1 MHSEGLFTIGSS
13 CTLKQRRQCMR
24 FVVIVEKNFCV
35 IAKAARVPELVD
47 FEDVIDARCVVTQK
61 FARHFL

>member
-1 MHSEGLFTIGSS
+1 MHALRGDCG
-13 CTLKQRRQCMR
+13 
-24 FVVIVEKNFCV
+24 KNFGV

-61 FARHFL
+61 FARTLFKKSWKIRYG